1 MLNPTPLDQ
10 MLDEQGRPYFMRNL
24 TLEQF
29 LKRLNDPED
38 RCYLIA
44 QLMREARPDDVFSF
58 LSPRDLLETWPQVEE
73 LLGRQRVFWDWLL
86 RIWEDQGLVWR

>member
-10 MLDEQGRPYFMRNL
+10 MLDEQGRPYFMPSL

-38 RCYLIA
+38 RSYLIA

>member
-10 MLDEQGRPYFMRNL
+10 MLDGQGRPYFMRNL

-38 RCYLIA
+38 RSYLIA

>member
-10 MLDEQGRPYFMRNL
+10 MLDEQGRPYFMRSL

-38 RCYLIA
+38 RSYLIA